1 MQAGGQEFE
10 SLHLHLIIQRAAAE
24 GLDRKEA
31 KLLERSADEVVGNTN
46 KLLILLGYHL
56 CTLKTTYR
64 KQIFYLILI
73 RKTSEVVINRN
84 VDKDLRIKLIK
95 IDLRTAVR
103 NAIRYGMVK
112 RRRAQGGCLG
122 TKSR

>member
-73 RKTSEVVINRN
+73 RKTSEVVINRITN
-84 VDKDLRIKLIK
+84 LRIKLKK
-95 IDLRTAVR
+95 IDLRTAVC
-103 NAIRYGMVK
+103 NAIQYGMVK